1 MKIKVSNSILWIIV
15 SLLLSFAVTGCKKTS
30 GGGWIPVDG
39 GNSKATFGYQAS
51 CANIAHPSNPDL
63 FVGQVTGQFQYKD
76 HGSNV
81 AFHAVIDSIPYNIDP
96 AVTSCEG
103 MAVLLAE
110 LDDQGFGYALNSFG
124 MMGTYTPIPKNAG
137 PGGQVT
143 IGVADNIAVICDA
156 GDAVSVVL
164 NGGVYDGYTKSGC
177 LAGGNLTV
185 FSE

>member
-1 MKIKVSNSILWIIV
+1 MIKVSNSILWIIV

-39 GNSKATFGYQAS
+39 GNGKATFGYQAS
-51 CANIAHPSNPDL
+51 CANIAHPSIQDL

-76 HGSNV
+76 HVSKV
-81 AFHAVIDSIPYNIDP
+81 AFHAVIDSIPYNIDT
-96 AVTSCEG
+96 AFTSCEG

-110 LDDQGFGYALNSFG
+110 VGEQVGFPLSSFV
-124 MMGTYTPIPKNAG
+124 MAGTYTPIPKNAG